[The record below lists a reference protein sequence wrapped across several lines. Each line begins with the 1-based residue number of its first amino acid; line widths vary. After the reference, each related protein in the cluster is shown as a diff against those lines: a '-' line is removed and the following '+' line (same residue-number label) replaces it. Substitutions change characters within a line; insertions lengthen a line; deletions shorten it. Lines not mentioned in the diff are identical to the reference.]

1 MLYFI
6 QAKKTG
12 LIKIG
17 FSTNPKDRCSILKS
31 FNADKLRI
39 LKIIEGN
46 SRGEYD
52 LHKRFRKYR
61 HHNEWY
67 YPNQEILD
75 FIAKTDSYILKE
87 DLECELEEDY
97 KKHIINHKEQPIKCP
112 SCQIPL
118 LIKSNERYKDWYECP
133 KCEYIVCV
141 YHSFRDFLEH

>member
-6 QAKKTG
+6 QAKKTR

-17 FSTNPKDRCSILKS
+17 FSTNPKDRCRILKS
-31 FNADKLRI
+31 FNADSLRI
-39 LKIIEGN
+39 LKIIKGN
-46 SRGEYD
+46 RTGEND

-75 FIAKTDSYILKE
+75 FIEETDSYILKE
-87 DLECELEEDY
+87 DLECEIEEDY
-97 KKHIINHKEQPIKCP
+97 RNHKKQHLKCP

-118 LIKSNERYKDWYECP
+118 QLKSKERFKDWYECP
-133 KCEYIVCV
+133 KCEYNACV
-141 YHSFRDFLEH
+141 YHSFKDFVDH